1 MFPSC
6 KTSRVS
12 GRSFITKDALFPLS
26 YVLRIIRQNCDIN
39 PNGKK
44 DIPYYLLM
52 MKLCDLKRPN
62 RTVNSFRK
70 VKKMTLI
77 SMSTF
82 CMLPALKMTYDPYQR
97 ENL

>member
-1 MFPSC
+1 M
-6 KTSRVS
+6 
-12 GRSFITKDALFPLS
+12 
-26 YVLRIIRQNCDIN
+26 
-39 PNGKK
+39 
-44 DIPYYLLM
+44 LM

-97 ENL
+97 ENLWQLPFFALCPCAGEGGKASTSGILLAGDMVTDGL